1 MFDCCIWISDDK
13 SCALVGTAEY
23 VSPEVLNGQPITIG
37 YKFVIYFHH
46 STYIKYASN
55 LVLFLFFVMY
65 RVDLWALGCIIYQ
78 MLVGRPP
85 FKCATEYLT
94 FQKVMKRDFT
104 FPDYLSPEAK
114 DLIDRLLVS
123 DWDLCIFKIS

>member
-1 MFDCCIWISDDK
+1 
-13 SCALVGTAEY
+13 
-23 VSPEVLNGQPITIG
+23 
-37 YKFVIYFHH
+37 
-46 STYIKYASN
+46 
-55 LVLFLFFVMY
+55 MY

-94 FQKVMKRDFT
+94 FQKVMNRDFT

-123 DWDLCIFKIS
+123 D